1 MSSKEFTDESD
12 SASERRHGLLMKR
25 KSLRQEMGDF
35 SSVFASLTL
44 RPTQKSVRELRRVN
58 EGREQG
64 LRSRACHAEII
75 DAIVHNIL
83 QLWESTIIGI
93 EAWEGEWKMEVLLR
107 SQSSPLGRRHKC
119 WQTAVTREISRVA
132 LFEMEME
139 KVGSGCKTSS
149 RGDSRKGEM
158 VEDGRYPFQRRKSQ

>member
-35 SSVFASLTL
+35 SSVFASLIL

-64 LRSRACHAEII
+64 LRSRAYHAEII

-83 QLWESTIIGI
+83 QL
-93 EAWEGEWKMEVLLR
+93 
-107 SQSSPLGRRHKC
+107 
-119 WQTAVTREISRVA
+119 
-132 LFEMEME
+132 
-139 KVGSGCKTSS
+139 
-149 RGDSRKGEM
+149 
-158 VEDGRYPFQRRKSQ
+158 